1 MNFERTRKKSK
12 APDILP
18 MIDVVFFLLVFFM
31 IFTTIKTTPLGLD
44 VELPKAVTG
53 NPQDTSS
60 FEVVVD
66 KSGHFYVGGKTVT
79 GPELRQ
85 ALDQRL
91 RVNPDVFVIVK
102 ADKEVM
108 YEHVVNALDHIRGVG
123 GYRLGLAVEQDS

>member
-1 MNFERTRKKSK
+1 MHFERTRKKSK
-12 APDILP
+12 SPDILP

-60 FEVVVD
+60 FEILVD
-66 KSGHFYVGGKTVT
+66 KNGLFYIGGKSVT
-79 GPELRQ
+79 GAELRQ
-85 ALDQRL
+85 ALDQRIK
-91 RVNPDVFVIVK
+91 VNPDVFVVVK

-108 YEHVVNALDHIRGVG
+108 YEHVVKALDHIRGVG
-123 GYRLGLAVEQDS
+123 GYKLGLAVEQDS

>member
-1 MNFERTRKKSK
+1 MNFERTRKKGK
-12 APDILP
+12 GPDILP

-66 KSGHFYVGGKTVT
+66 KNGLFYVSGKTVT
-79 GPELRQ
+79 GAELRQ

-91 RVNPDVFVIVK
+91 RVNPDVFVVVK

-123 GYRLGLAVEQDS
+123 GYKLGLAVEQDS